1 MKRLSL
7 VLTLLCAAGV
17 PLTAAA
23 LDYGPDQRMLAAE
36 ASTPP
41 LPGARGDENPFGPL
55 GAAHRVRSDDEAS
68 AGTATTSDNE
78 SHVASHASHA
88 AASRP
93 VAPAVGTGPAPNA
106 RSRSV
111 LSWQSLLPG
120 SIQ

>member
-1 MKRLSL
+1 MKLLSL
-7 VLTLLCAAGV
+7 LLTVLCVAGV

-36 ASTPP
+36 ASTPV

-55 GAAHRVRSDDEAS
+55 GAAHRARGDDEATAS
-68 AGTATTSDNE
+68 TATTSDNE
-78 SHVASHASHA
+78 SHATVRTSHTA
-88 AASRP
+88 AP
-93 VAPAVGTGPAPNA
+93 HVVVPAVGIGPAPNA